1 MDNHRFLEVTR
12 RICGSLD
19 IDEALYDVFLYLKQE
34 LPLDAILITIYEM
47 NPRQARIF
55 AMAEETGGFI
65 VDEPITLSE
74 TAWKGIGR
82 WLDES
87 RSGTIPWMRNQDH
100 PINREILQIV
110 RTGTP
115 SIQARAIDEFC
126 SITCALKVK
135 RTIIGNLTLAAAGAN
150 HYDSSHADIIRQLNE
165 PFAIALSNARRYM
178 DLLRDHQ
185 ALQRDA
191 QKMVGD
197 TLIGADSGLRNVRQL
212 IEQVA
217 PTTSPVLLLGETG
230 TGKEVVANEIHKFS
244 NRSSGPLI
252 RVNCSAIPEN
262 LIDSEL
268 FGHEKGAFTGAFE
281 TAHGR
286 FERAHEGTLFLD
298 EVGELPPAAQAKLL
312 RVLQSGEFERVG
324 GGRSLRADVRIVAAT
339 HRDLAS
345 MVREGQFRQDLWYR
359 LNVFPIT
366 IPPLR
371 ERKQDIPTMVD
382 YFIHQKCEEMNLP
395 HRPAPA
401 PGALEKLADYD
412 WPGNVRELQNIVERA
427 LIVSGGRPLEFQGF
441 HTPGMAQNPT
451 LPAHEDRVATLD
463 EVTEAH
469 IRTTLERT
477 RGRIGGKGGT
487 ADLLGLH
494 PSTLRSRLKKLG
506 IPYGREKSGFNG

>member
-1 MDNHRFLEVTR
+1 MDNPHFIEVTR

-19 IDEALYDVFLYLKQE
+19 IDEALYDVFLYLKQA
-34 LPLDAILITIYEM
+34 LPLDAIFITIYEM
-47 NPRQARIF
+47 DPRQARVF
-55 AMAEETGGFI
+55 ALAEESGGFV

-74 TAWKGIGR
+74 SAWKGIGR

-110 RTGTP
+110 RNGTP
-115 SIQARAIDEFC
+115 AIQVCAIEEFC
-126 SITCALKVK
+126 SITCALTVK
-135 RTIIGNLTLAAAGAN
+135 RTIIGNLTLAVAGAD

-178 DLLRDHQ
+178 DLLKDHQ

-197 TLIGADSGLRNVRQL
+197 TLIGADSGLRAVRQL

-217 PTTSPVLLLGETG
+217 PTTSPVLLFGETG

-286 FERAHEGTLFLD
+286 FERAHGGTLFLD
-298 EVGELPPAAQAKLL
+298 EVGELPAAAQAKLL

-324 GGRSLRADVRIVAAT
+324 GGRPLHADVRIIVAT

-345 MVREGQFRQDLWYR
+345 MVRDGRFRSDLWYR

-371 ERKQDIPTMVD
+371 ERKQDIPAMVR
-382 YFIHQKCEEMNLP
+382 YFTHQKCEEMNLP
-395 HRPAPA
+395 HRPEPA
-401 PGALEKLADYD
+401 PGAMEKLAEYT

-427 LIVSGGRPLEFQGF
+427 LIVSGGRPLAFHVFQSSDRS
-441 HTPGMAQNPT
+441 TE
-451 LPAHEDRVATLD
+451 PASPKHESRVATLD
-463 EVTEAH
+463 QVSEAH
-469 IRTTLERT
+469 IRSTLNIT
-477 RGRIGGKGGT
+477 HGRIGGEGGA

-506 IPYGREKSGFNG
+506 IPYGRKTT